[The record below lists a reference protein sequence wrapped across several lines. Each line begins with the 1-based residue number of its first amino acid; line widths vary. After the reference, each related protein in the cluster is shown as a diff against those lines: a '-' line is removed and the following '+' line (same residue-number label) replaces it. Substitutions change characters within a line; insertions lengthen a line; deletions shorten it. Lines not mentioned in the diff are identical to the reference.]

1 MVAATSRRSR
11 AKNVSKEAIDQ
22 ARIALQEL
30 PEKARDNLS
39 LRKAVEQLRDQ
50 IEAAL
55 SKGYS
60 YDDVAAALTQQGI
73 EIRATTLKQYIPSG
87 GRRSSRKRSGDTAK
101 TGRTRRK
108 KETADQSSPLEELS
122 VAPTTEAPAASESTE
137 EATPAPSRKRGRTA
151 AAKADTAVETPVE
164 ATNGKRPGRAKAVD
178 GAKSSRRTAT
188 RGRKQA
194 SA

>member
-22 ARIALQEL
+22 ARVALQEL

-108 KETADQSSPLEELS
+108 KETADQSSALEELS
-122 VAPTTEAPAASESTE
+122 AASTPEPAASESTE

-164 ATNGKRPGRAKAVD
+164 ATNGKRPSRAKAAD
-178 GAKSSRRTAT
+178 GAKSSRRTAS